1 MPTKNTSTKTAKAPA
16 KAPQEPVKGTR
27 VGVVESD
34 KRSKTRRVV
43 VSYTAIHP
51 KYGKY
56 VRRRTVL
63 HVHDE
68 ANEARSGDVVEV
80 APCRPIS
87 KTKFWRLVRIVE
99 RRAET
104 AAAVASVKEIQ

>member
-1 MPTKNTSTKTAKAPA
+1 MPTKNTSKTPA
-16 KAPQEPVKGTR
+16 SPAADAVKGTR
-27 VGVVESD
+27 TGVVESD

-43 VSYTAIHP
+43 VSYSTMHP

-56 VRRRTVL
+56 VRRRTIL

-68 ANEARSGDVVEV
+68 GNQARTGDVVEV
-80 APCRPIS
+80 APCRPMS
-87 KTKFWRLVRIVE
+87 KTKFWTLVRIVE
-99 RRAET
+99 KRAAT